1 MGHRKDAGA
10 IATPTEK
17 LLLEAGEVRWWRLDG
32 ANGYSVLV
40 SHGMLCLVSNRRTRR
55 QFSGK
60 SDVTKN
66 HSMNGEIHLNDTG
79 KESASIIG
87 RWT

>member
-1 MGHRKDAGA
+1 VGHHKDAGA

-40 SHGMLCLVSNRRTRR
+40 SHGRPGRVLLVTGQHIDSLLAKGTY
-55 QFSGK
+55 
-60 SDVTKN
+60 KN
-66 HSMNGEIHLNDTG
+66 LSPFE
-79 KESASIIG
+79 
-87 RWT
+87 R

>member
-1 MGHRKDAGA
+1 VGHHKDAGA

-40 SHGMLCLVSNRRTRR
+40 SHGRSRLVSTRTTHR
-55 QFSGK
+55 QTS
-60 SDVTKN
+60 
-66 HSMNGEIHLNDTG
+66 
-79 KESASIIG
+79 
-87 RWT
+87 W

>member
-1 MGHRKDAGA
+1 MGHHKDAGA

-40 SHGMLCLVSNRRTRR
+40 SHGRPRLVSARTTHR
-55 QFSGK
+55 QSSWK
-60 SDVTKN
+60 KDLQNPT
-66 HSMNGEIHLNDTG
+66 TP
-79 KESASIIG
+79 
-87 RWT
+87 